1 MKKAI
6 IITGPEGCGNR
17 LIAAAFQAA
26 GCYGEGA
33 TDAKFNIQL
42 PTTESP
48 VVIIRSFPHG
58 NEWPDLV
65 DIHDKLTERE
75 YSVVF
80 VIPTRDFSCYA
91 ASWAKD
97 RPSEADKW
105 QSNYQR
111 AYIDIMKAMEATKAP
126 FLLAQYEAIMM
137 RQSAYLSRLVTQCGV
152 PHNFFQIKIDGT
164 ERNINDANAKYYN

>member
-17 LIAAAFQAA
+17 LLAAAFEAA
-26 GCYGEGA
+26 GCHGEGSTA
-33 TDAKFNIQL
+33 AKFNTEL
-42 PTTESP
+42 PTNETP
-48 VVIIRSFPHG
+48 VALIRSFPHG

-65 DIHDKLTERE
+65 DIYNKLTERE
-75 YSVVF
+75 YSITF

-97 RPSEADKW
+97 RPELESEW
-105 QSNYQR
+105 QSNYQH

-137 RQSAYLSRLVTQCGV
+137 RQSAYLSRLVTQCGI
-152 PHNFFQIKIDGT
+152 PYNFFQLKIDGT